1 MNDVYLSVIAAAY
14 NERDNLPTLI
24 KEIAEAL
31 SYLDKPWEILIID
44 DASTDDSLEVLNKL
58 MGEYPQL
65 RVLKHIK
72 NAGQSAGW
80 DSGFR
85 AARGQL
91 YATLDAD
98 LQNNPTGIP
107 ILLKAVEADECD
119 LANGWR
125 KERNDP
131 WIRLVSTRIANG
143 FRNKLTNES
152 IHDSACGL
160 KVFKRECVER
170 MPRFNGMHRFMPTL
184 VKMKG
189 YRVKEIPVHHRPR
202 IAGEAK
208 YGVGNRLF
216 RGLRDCFAI
225 RWMQAR
231 NICQKFE
238 EVKQD

>member
-1 MNDVYLSVIAAAY
+1 MENDIYLSVIAAAY
-14 NERDNLPTLI
+14 NEEENLETLI
-24 KEIAEAL
+24 KEISEAVSPL
-31 SYLDKPWEILIID
+31 SKPWEVIIVN
-44 DASTDDSLEVLNKL
+44 DASTDGSEALLRRL
-58 MGEYPQL
+58 MEQYPPL
-65 RVLKHIK
+65 RVINHLK

-80 DSGFR
+80 DTAFR
-85 AARGQL
+85 VAKGR
-91 YATLDAD
+91 YFATLDAD
-98 LQNNPTGIP
+98 LQNNPAGIP
-107 ILLKAVEADECD
+107 ILLEAVESGQCD

-143 FRNKLTNES
+143 FRNWLTRET

-189 YRVKEIPVHHRPR
+189 YTVVEIPVHHRPR
-202 IAGEAK
+202 IAGVSK

-216 RGLRDCFAI
+216 RGLRDTFAI
-225 RWMQAR
+225 RWMQSR
-231 NICQKFE
+231 NICQEFKE
-238 EVKQD
+238 LER

>member
-14 NERDNLPTLI
+14 NEQENLPTLI

-31 SYLDKPWEILIID
+31 ACLDKPWEIIIVD
-44 DASTDDSLEVLNKL
+44 DASTDNSLQILKDL
-58 MGEYPQL
+58 RTEYPQL
-65 RVLKHIK
+65 RVLRHIK

-80 DSGFR
+80 DTGF
-85 AARGQL
+85 AVARGEIF
-91 YATLDAD
+91 ATLDAD
-98 LQNNPTGIP
+98 LQNNPAGIP
-107 ILLKAVEADECD
+107 ILLKAVEANECD

-131 WIRLVSTRIANG
+131 WIRLVSTKLANG
-143 FRNKLTNES
+143 FRNKITCET

-160 KVFKRECVER
+160 KVFRRECVQR
-170 MPRFNGMHRFMPTL
+170 TPRFNGMHRFMPTL

-202 IAGEAK
+202 IAGVSK

-231 NICQKFE
+231 NIDPKFE
-238 EVKQD
+238 EVE